1 MSSIFSFFTS
11 LLAKISNFAAWLLQS
26 FKQLFL
32 DIWNIFT
39 DLLCWFVES
48 ILSIALTALN
58 AVSIPFNPQSYYSL
72 IPAQTADV
80 LGYIGFPNAVGIIV
94 SGLVIR
100 FTLQTI
106 PFVRWGS

>member
-1 MSSIFSFFTS
+1 MSSIFLFFTS
-11 LLAKISNFAAWLLQS
+11 LLAKISNFAEWLLQC
-26 FKQLFL
+26 FKQVFV
-32 DIWNIFT
+32 DIWNMLT
-39 DLLCWFVES
+39 DLLCWFVDS
-48 ILSIALTALN
+48 ILSIAVTALN
-58 AVSIPFNPQSYYSL
+58 AVSIPFNPQTYYSL

-94 SGLVIR
+94 SGLAIR